1 MLIILPLLVGIAVL
15 DGAMECARCTGDA
28 ERARCEGT
36 RAIDCT
42 FLQTVKISLSTYL
55 QKERT
60 RRKAVQAFGCASWT
74 DLNEGCF
81 SLAFVSA
88 ASTIHFRSVG
98 SWHLWYFIGLLI
110 EEAVKT
116 FY

>member
-1 MLIILPLLVGIAVL
+1 MLIILPVLVGIAVL
-15 DGAMECARCTGDA
+15 DGAMECARCAGDA

-42 FLQTVKISLSTYL
+42 FLQTVKISIVNLPA

-60 RRKAVQAFGCASWT
+60 RGEAVQTFGCASWT
-74 DLNEGCF
+74 DLNEGSF

-88 ASTIHFRSVG
+88 VSTRHFRSVG
-98 SWHLWYFIGLLI
+98 S
-110 EEAVKT
+110 
-116 FY
+116 